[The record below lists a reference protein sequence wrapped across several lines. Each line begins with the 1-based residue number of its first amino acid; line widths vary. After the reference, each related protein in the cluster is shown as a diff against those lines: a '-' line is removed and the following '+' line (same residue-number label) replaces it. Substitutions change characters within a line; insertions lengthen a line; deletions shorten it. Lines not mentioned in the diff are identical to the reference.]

1 LVNPLNP
8 EEIAAS
14 MVQLLEDNELTSRM
28 GVKAK
33 ERTLKEFTMEASS
46 KKLAEKLKE
55 IIA

>member
-1 LVNPLNP
+1 
-8 EEIAAS
+8 